1 MTDKKLRKLRRAALI
16 ELLIEQLEENERLT
30 GEIDRLHKQLQD
42 REIAIEN
49 AGSIAEAAL
58 VLNDVF
64 LAAENAATQY
74 VDNLARINNRCD
86 EILSNAQQE
95 AARIIREA
103 QEQVQPQPL
112 PLPQE
117 PVAEPEAAP
126 EPEPEPEPIPEEPE
140 KEIVV
145 EEAIPDPDLLHDLP
159 PELLADLPPEL
170 QSKKQ
175 QPIQEALDAFQTSS
189 KETMEHRFDEVFA
202 QMRRR
207 NK

>member
-74 VDNLARINNRCD
+74 VDNLARLNSRCD
-86 EILSNAQQE
+86 EILANAQQE

-103 QEQVQPQPL
+103 QEQVQL
-112 PLPQE
+112 PPPQE
-117 PVAEPEAAP
+117 SAQT
-126 EPEPEPEPIPEEPE
+126 PEPIPEQPPE
-140 KEIVV
+140 LPPEQPPEEAIVK
-145 EEAIPDPDLLHDLP
+145 EAIPDPDLLHDLP

-170 QSKKQ
+170 QTNHEPPLQLPEDLEILQSNAR
-175 QPIQEALDAFQTSS
+175 ES
-189 KETMEHRFDEVFA
+189 MEHRFDEVFA

>member
-1 MTDKKLRKLRRAALI
+1 MTDKRLRKLRRAALI
-16 ELLIEQLEENERLT
+16 ELLIEQLEENDRLP

-64 LAAENAATQY
+64 LAAENAAMQY
-74 VDNLARINNRCD
+74 VDNLARLNTRCD
-86 EILSNAQQE
+86 EILAKAQQE

-103 QEQVQPQPL
+103 QEQAQL
-112 PLPQE
+112 PPPQE
-117 PVAEPEAAP
+117 PESEQEPTPAEP
-126 EPEPEPEPIPEEPE
+126 PEE
-140 KEIVV
+140 KMI

-170 QSKKQ
+170 QSKPEQ
-175 QPIQEALDAFQTSS
+175 LTEELDSLPTSTI
-189 KETMEHRFDEVFA
+189 KTMEHRFDEVFA

>member
-74 VDNLARINNRCD
+74 VDNLARLNSQCD
-86 EILSNAQQE
+86 EILFSAQQE
-95 AARIIREA
+95 ATRIIQEA
-103 QEQVQPQPL
+103 QEQVQLQL
-112 PLPQE
+112 SSQESAAEQVLPQE
-117 PVAEPEAAP
+117 LITED
-126 EPEPEPEPIPEEPE
+126 IPED
-140 KEIVV
+140 KVV
-145 EEAIPDPDLLHDLP
+145 KEAIPDPDLLHDLP
-159 PELLADLPPEL
+159 PDLLADLPPEL
-170 QSKKQ
+170 QSEEQ
-175 QPIQEALDAFQTSS
+175 QLIQLPEEPDILQTIT

-202 QMRRR
+202 QMRRH

>member
-30 GEIDRLHKQLQD
+30 GQIDQLQKQLQD
-42 REIAIEN
+42 RAITIEN

-74 VDNLARINNRCD
+74 VDNLTRLNTRSD
-86 EILSNAQQE
+86 ELFANAQQE
-95 AARIIREA
+95 AARIIQEA
-103 QEQVQPQPL
+103 QEQAQHLLSQ
-112 PLPQE
+112 
-117 PVAEPEAAP
+117 APEAVSESASVFSSA
-126 EPEPEPEPIPEEPE
+126 ETAI
-140 KEIVV
+140 
-145 EEAIPDPDLLHDLP
+145 EEAIPDPNLLHDLP
-159 PELLADLPPEL
+159 PELIADLPPEL
-170 QSKKQ
+170 QPEEEQKLSL
-175 QPIQEALDAFQTSS
+175 EDLELLRRTST
-189 KETMEHRFDEVFA
+189 KEFMEHRFDEVFA

>member
-74 VDNLARINNRCD
+74 VDNLARLNSRCD
-86 EILSNAQQE
+86 EILANAQQE

-103 QEQVQPQPL
+103 QEQVQIQLTPPQ
-112 PLPQE
+112 
-117 PVAEPEAAP
+117 EPEAAAA
-126 EPEPEPEPIPEEPE
+126 EPEPEPEPVPEELP
-140 KEIVV
+140 KEQVI

-159 PELLADLPPEL
+159 PELLADLPAELRSKDPEPIQLPENLDSL
-170 QSKKQ
+170 QST
-175 QPIQEALDAFQTSS
+175 A
-189 KETMEHRFDEVFA
+189 KESMEHRFDEVFA